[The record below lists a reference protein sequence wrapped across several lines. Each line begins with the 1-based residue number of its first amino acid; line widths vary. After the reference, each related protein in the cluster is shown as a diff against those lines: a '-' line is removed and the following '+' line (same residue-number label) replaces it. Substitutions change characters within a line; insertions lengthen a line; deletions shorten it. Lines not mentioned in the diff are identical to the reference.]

1 MAMKYKL
8 SLIPSDIKWLLLAE
22 PGRTVKHIR
31 LPKPRLSD
39 CHSVLDG
46 ILADSDWWEQKGCGR
61 EMAFDLT
68 SHSRSWDVLLLNYL
82 YTALAEE
89 LP

>member
-1 MAMKYKL
+1 
-8 SLIPSDIKWLLLAE
+8 LAE

-31 LPKPRLSD
+31 LPKPLLSD
-39 CHSVLDG
+39 CHSVLNV
-46 ILADSDWWEQKGCGR
+46 ILADSDWWEQKRRGR

-68 SHSRSWDVLLLNYL
+68 LHSCSWEVLLNYL